1 MCKQTK
7 VFCSEYGQHWLVRL
21 IIKGQKYGRDW
32 CLTHNENQPLIEF
45 YMADQNVKRATSKT
59 RGFVSRYYLET
70 LTEKNDA
77 HLGLCLHGGNTYE
90 ASICIGGEALKKA
103 ITTLQN

>member
-7 VFCSEYGQHWLVRL
+7 VFCAEYQQDWIVRL
-21 IIKGQKYGRDW
+21 IMKGQKYGRDW
-32 CLTHNENQPLIEF
+32 CLTHNEDQPLIEF

-77 HLGLCLHGGNTYE
+77 HLGLCLHGGGRYE
-90 ASICIGGEALKKA
+90 ASINIGGKALEKA
-103 ITTLQN
+103 LTKLQN